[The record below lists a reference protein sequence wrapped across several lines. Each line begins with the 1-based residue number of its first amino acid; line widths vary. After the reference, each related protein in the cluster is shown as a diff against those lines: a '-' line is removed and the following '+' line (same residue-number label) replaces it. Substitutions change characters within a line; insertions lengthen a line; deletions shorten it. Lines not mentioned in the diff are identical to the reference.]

1 METAAVINSNIARHV
16 RTLRSGNGWTLDELA
31 RHSGVSRASL
41 SRIENAE
48 VSPTA
53 EVLGSI
59 CAAFGI
65 TLSRLMLMAEEQATA
80 LVKPDQQPVWS
91 DPETGFRRRA
101 VSPPAAGLMG
111 EVLEC
116 ELKPATRIS
125 YERPP
130 RAGLEHHLVLLE
142 GELALT
148 IEGAQH
154 VLKAGDTLRYQLHG
168 ASLFETPPHAG
179 ARYFLFMV

>member
-1 METAAVINSNIARHV
+1 MGSTPTINANIARHV
-16 RTLRSGNGWTLDELA
+16 RALRSGNGWTLEELA

-65 TLSRLMLMAEEQATA
+65 TTSRLMLMAEEQVTA
-80 LVKPDQQPVWS
+80 LVTPDQQPVWS

-101 VSPPAAGLMG
+101 VSPPAAGLKG

-116 ELKPATRIS
+116 ELRPATRIS
-125 YERPP
+125 YERSP
-130 RAGLEHHLVLLE
+130 RAGLEHHLILLE

-148 IEGAQH
+148 IEGVRH
-154 VLKAGDTLRYQLHG
+154 DLKHGDTLRYQLHG